1 MCQENKVIFAKF
13 IIYYIFNY
21 RILDSFKYN
30 LKAIIFYIYGEN
42 MNKFNKIC
50 EKRGMV
56 WLNFNR
62 SCPKCKSY
70 IPKYKRVC
78 PECGAYI
85 KNVQGK
91 VFSAK

>member
-1 MCQENKVIFAKF
+1 LEEN
-13 IIYYIFNY
+13 
-21 RILDSFKYN
+21 ILCT
-30 LKAIIFYIYGEN
+30 YGEK

-62 SCPKCKSY
+62 ACPKCNSY

-78 PECGAYI
+78 PGCGAYI

-91 VFSAK
+91 VLNAK

>member
-1 MCQENKVIFAKF
+1 MVEK
-13 IIYYIFNY
+13 
-21 RILDSFKYN
+21 
-30 LKAIIFYIYGEN
+30 

-62 SCPKCKSY
+62 ACPKCNSY
-70 IPKYKRVC
+70 IPKYKRIC
-78 PECGAYI
+78 PGCGAYV

-91 VFSAK
+91 VFTAK